1 MVGSLGASSSC
12 NFVVLQVQLEKLRL
26 GSVGSHLVV
35 KMCLCTF
42 MSGSVHV
49 VCRSLECI
57 RVQSCIS
64 SVRQNSAVD

>member
-49 VCRSLECI
+49 VCRSLEMH
-57 RVQSCIS
+57 
-64 SVRQNSAVD
+64 